1 MVHLLFVVVNSVVL
15 VNSFDVLVNS
25 YVEELNVNDAIVLLD
40 IAVDLLYLF
49 DHCCYIWYNFL
60 RKKNELILSFLLQL
74 HSRNCGVFL
83 VYFYKFFLVVKLFVD
98 AVNCKFFKHILTV
111 LR

>member
-1 MVHLLFVVVNSVVL
+1 MVHLLFVVVNSAVL

-60 RKKNELILSFLLQL
+60 RKKTN
-74 HSRNCGVFL
+74 
-83 VYFYKFFLVVKLFVD
+83 
-98 AVNCKFFKHILTV
+98 
-111 LR
+111 